1 MPGSV
6 AGRSAASSRDAGGLC
21 DIIEAR
27 PTTINGVVYMR
38 TRRCPCCR
46 LTNADPNPV
55 TGGPLA
61 ISKTVFWN
69 RGSAT
74 SPSGRLD
81 RVCFLVFTQ
90 GGFADQFED
99 LNAFVNA
106 RKESRVLMEEWNAAY
121 DRVIEMAPGMPERL
135 GKVLTEKLGE
145 TLVVARKQRV
155 DAFKKTQKRVATS
168 YRAVRKCAFEKKY
181 PGKIVRKGLTCK
193 TIAVDGGKQVEVV
206 LIRKLPKDE
215 WDLTYEDVSGVAHTE
230 EYDAGDINVRAN
242 QAAVKFQSMANK
254 TSLTKGDLDG
264 VASDGDASDISV
276 DGDDLDAGMS
286 ERDPSSQDEDE
297 GFSMVTASLLD
308 DVHLNTKRQDSH
320 LLSLRRS
327 SSSKPPAVSSASTKA
342 PASSPRASTK
352 ASRPSN
358 GSLIG
363 ASPASASASDAGG
376 ADEKV
381 RKFQGKSVEDILG
394 KHGHAAHQAVLGEI
408 LTIMKK
414 PCFDSMLTGGSLGNY
429 ITEVEGL
436 RKKAATL
443 LRGSVNLDIKVKKWL
458 VIPERVSRVLGTDRV
473 RAKALNDAFAAFA
486 GVDKNN
492 DSQRMEVAKAAL
504 ESVDIPVPKAFHV
517 LFFKEQACDFI
528 RFRRLDNFT
537 THMQTDGGGYIKE
550 GMFSETDNLTDLIA
564 DTIADA
570 LKMLVQ
576 DCVEQGGT
584 VKISEAIGELTEKII
599 GCPTGLPE
607 SAVSD
612 LTLVYQAVSS
622 VGAVSDRS
630 SALIK
635 LLSMMDTE
643 GPGVLMPMLREPSCR
658 VLLTFLQ
665 KHYKSTQPCQETMC
679 YDG

>member
-1 MPGSV
+1 
-6 AGRSAASSRDAGGLC
+6 
-21 DIIEAR
+21 
-27 PTTINGVVYMR
+27 
-38 TRRCPCCR
+38 
-46 LTNADPNPV
+46 
-55 TGGPLA
+55 
-61 ISKTVFWN
+61 
-69 RGSAT
+69 
-74 SPSGRLD
+74 
-81 RVCFLVFTQ
+81 
-90 GGFADQFED
+90 
-99 LNAFVNA
+99 
-106 RKESRVLMEEWNAAY
+106 
-121 DRVIEMAPGMPERL
+121 
-135 GKVLTEKLGE
+135 
-145 TLVVARKQRV
+145 
-155 DAFKKTQKRVATS
+155 
-168 YRAVRKCAFEKKY
+168 
-181 PGKIVRKGLTCK
+181 
-193 TIAVDGGKQVEVV
+193 
-206 LIRKLPKDE
+206 
-215 WDLTYEDVSGVAHTE
+215 
-230 EYDAGDINVRAN
+230 
-242 QAAVKFQSMANK
+242 
-254 TSLTKGDLDG
+254 
-264 VASDGDASDISV
+264 
-276 DGDDLDAGMS
+276 
-286 ERDPSSQDEDE
+286 
-297 GFSMVTASLLD
+297 
-308 DVHLNTKRQDSH
+308 
-320 LLSLRRS
+320 
-327 SSSKPPAVSSASTKA
+327 
-342 PASSPRASTK
+342 
-352 ASRPSN
+352 
-358 GSLIG
+358 
-363 ASPASASASDAGG
+363 
-376 ADEKV
+376 V

-394 KHGHAAHQAVLGEI
+394 KHGHAAHQAVLDEI

-429 ITEVEGL
+429 INEVEGL

-473 RAKALNDAFAAFA
+473 RAKALTDAFAAFA

-635 LLSMMDTE
+635 LLSMMDNE

-679 YDG
+679 CDG